1 MKNTQNITIA
11 LLLVTAAVLGSLV
24 VATYVNTSSPAYADT
39 AVSKYNYIMCTGA
52 WSQSQDFLYV
62 INIGER
68 KMNVYF
74 LDQNRNA
81 LEVIGQADLR
91 QAFAGGE

>member
-1 MKNTQNITIA
+1 MRNTQNITIG
-11 LLLVTAAVLGSLV
+11 LLLVTAVVLGSLV

-39 AVSKYNYIMCTGA
+39 SVAKYNYIMCTGA
-52 WSQSQDFLYV
+52 WSKSQDFLYV
-62 INIGER
+62 IDIAQR

-81 LEVIGQADLR
+81 LEVIDQTDLR
-91 QAFAGGE
+91 QAFSGG